1 MYCAVHTHCMATSSA
16 VSLNGDMKTT
26 LKLLSPNHYY
36 SRDAF
41 VRGFL
46 LTSCAQHSLVHV
58 QVTII
63 FVVSLCLF
71 VCLCRVFLSRPQSD
85 LDQTRTH
92 VTCLSLV
99 VSPRIYRDCTRLGG
113 LGDPPKTCIFRRFWA
128 VVNHHSL
135 AASFSHI
142 FTTLL
147 LLLNILIALV
157 YVDNAIW
164 CFSLNK
170 VVI

>member
-71 VCLCRVFLSRPQSD
+71 VCLCRVFLSRPRSD
-85 LDQTRTH
+85 LDQTRTQCH
-92 VTCLSLV
+92 VTCPGLV
-99 VSPRIYRDCTRLGG
+99 VSPRKQGLCDPWG
-113 LGDPPKTCIFRRFWA
+113 LGDPKKLVFLG
-128 VVNHHSL
+128 VLGLKNYL
-135 AASFSHI
+135 ALQF
-142 FTTLL
+142 
-147 LLLNILIALV
+147 
-157 YVDNAIW
+157 
-164 CFSLNK
+164 
-170 VVI
+170 